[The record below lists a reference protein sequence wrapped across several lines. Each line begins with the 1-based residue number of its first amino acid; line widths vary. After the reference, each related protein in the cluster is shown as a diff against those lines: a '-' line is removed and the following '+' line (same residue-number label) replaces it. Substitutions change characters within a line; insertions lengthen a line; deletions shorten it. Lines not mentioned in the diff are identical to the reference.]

1 VAALVSLGDGSVRCL
16 ETHRSDGVVVA
27 RLGRASDA

>member
-16 ETHRSDGVVVA
+16 ETRRYDGGVVA
-27 RLGRASDA
+27 RLGRDPDA